1 MNPAAGSQ
9 RHSDDPLLAKDP
21 VLTPH
26 TDKLTLNA
34 DLLATE
40 GPPLQLIP
48 LKFLQPSQSPSPN
61 LHLSLS
67 LSIEQGRLG
76 VGVHIMAANR
86 QSLDSANIA
95 VISAGQEY
103 TH

>member
-40 GPPLQLIP
+40 GPLLQLIP
-48 LKFLQPSQSPSPN
+48 LKFLQPGN
-61 LHLSLS
+61 LLHLTSISLS
-67 LSIEQGRLG
+67 LSPSSR
-76 VGVHIMAANR
+76 VGWVLECI
-86 QSLDSANIA
+86 
-95 VISAGQEY
+95 
-103 TH
+103 